1 MFVGNITI
9 FRILYDCK
17 DLWERKKAR
26 VSCGFLLPVKS
37 TAWRKCYTRKK
48 RAFTKLLGGDSTL
61 ISVQDVKT
69 KIGCRWELFQFVKHR
84 EKDSRRVKVGKS
96 IFFAKDR
103 FAEVMQP
110 PAAVELEF
118 GKKVKVCA

>member
-1 MFVGNITI
+1 M
-9 FRILYDCK
+9 
-17 DLWERKKAR
+17 
-26 VSCGFLLPVKS
+26 
-37 TAWRKCYTRKK
+37 
-48 RAFTKLLGGDSTL
+48 

-69 KIGCRWELFQFVKHR
+69 KIGCRWELFQFAKHR

-96 IFFAKDR
+96 IFFALER